1 MKNEL
6 TAEEWIALAVALN
19 YMNEEFLY
27 AERGDVVYEYE
38 TAVEKVNKV
47 AGEIRNRQGK
57 DK

>member
-6 TAEEWIALAVALN
+6 TAEEWLALTVALN

-27 AERGDVVYEYE
+27 AERGDVVHEYE

>member
-1 MKNEL
+1 MKNDL
-6 TAEEWIALAVALN
+6 TAEEWLALAVALN

-47 AGEIRNRQGK
+47 ADDIRNRQGK
-57 DK
+57 GK

>member
-1 MKNEL
+1 MKNDL

-47 AGEIRNRQGK
+47 ADDIRNRQGK
-57 DK
+57 GK

>member
-27 AERGDVVYEYE
+27 AERGDVVHEYE

-47 AGEIRNRQGK
+47 AGEIRNRQGN

>member
-27 AERGDVVYEYE
+27 AGRGDVVHEYE

-47 AGEIRNRQGK
+47 VGEIRNRQGK

>member
-1 MKNEL
+1 MKNDL

-47 AGEIRNRQGK
+47 ANEIRDRQGK

>member
-47 AGEIRNRQGK
+47 AGEIRNRHGK